1 MKEKSRDMNSFYRP
15 LLESIIYLMHFN
27 WFDSYFIASVASD
40 ECEEQI

>member
-27 WFDSYFIASVASD
+27 WFDSYLASVASD